1 MSFFWVSVRTINYN
15 SILLISSVN
24 DNCKD
29 YMYHF
34 QFLSF
39 KTILQVC
46 YTLWKYL
53 YPTWQ
58 TLNRNQQQNESLV
71 VQNNL
76 FIRILVDF
84 SFIIEKQIHS

>member
-1 MSFFWVSVRTINYN
+1 
-15 SILLISSVN
+15 
-24 DNCKD
+24 
-29 YMYHF
+29 MYHF